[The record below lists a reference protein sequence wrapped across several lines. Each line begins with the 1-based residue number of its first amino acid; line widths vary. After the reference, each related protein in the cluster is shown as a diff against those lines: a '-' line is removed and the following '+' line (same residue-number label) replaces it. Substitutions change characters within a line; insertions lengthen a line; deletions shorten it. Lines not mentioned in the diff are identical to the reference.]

1 MMESRNGW
9 KSRVNDCMKKKLD
22 KFDIGILHEL
32 QRDCR
37 ISCKKIGS
45 QIGLSETPVQVRIQH
60 MVEGGYIKKFTAIL
74 DAKKLGYGLIGY
86 VQAKLVEHTEES
98 LTNFMTEAVKLKE
111 VKECY
116 HMSGA
121 YDFLMRVAISD
132 MDEYSQ
138 ILLKKLAKL
147 PGKPH
152 FESFFVMSEGKC
164 EMAYNLVEK

>member
-1 MMESRNGW
+1 
-9 KSRVNDCMKKKLD
+9 MKKKLD
-22 KFDIGILHEL
+22 KFDMGILNAL
-32 QRDCR
+32 QKDCR
-37 ISCKKIGS
+37 TSAKKIGAVV
-45 QIGLSETPVQVRIQH
+45 GLSETPVQVRIQH
-60 MVEGGYIKKFTAIL
+60 MVEDGYIKKFTAIL
-74 DAKKLGYGLIGY
+74 DAKKVGYGLIGY

-98 LTNFMTEAVKLKE
+98 LTNFMMEAVKLEE

-121 YDFLMRVAISD
+121 YDFLIRVAIRD
-132 MDEYSQ
+132 MEEYSQ

-164 EMAYNLVEK
+164 ETAFEVR

>member
-1 MMESRNGW
+1 
-9 KSRVNDCMKKKLD
+9 MKKKLD
-22 KFDIGILHEL
+22 QFDIGILNAL
-32 QRDCR
+32 QKDCR
-37 ISCKKIGS
+37 VSSKKIGT
-45 QIGLSETPVQVRIQH
+45 QVGLSETPVQIRIQH
-60 MVEGGYIKKFTAIL
+60 MVEDGYIKKFTALL
-74 DAKKLGYGLIGY
+74 DPKKVGYGLIGY

-98 LTNFMTEAVKLKE
+98 LTSFMTEAVKLTE

-121 YDFLMRVAISD
+121 YDFLIRVAIRD

-152 FESFFVMSEGKC
+152 FESFFVMAEGKC
-164 EMAYNLVEK
+164 ETAYEVR

>member
-1 MMESRNGW
+1 
-9 KSRVNDCMKKKLD
+9 MKKKLD
-22 KFDIGILHEL
+22 KFDLGILNAL
-32 QRDCR
+32 QQDCR
-37 ISCKKIGS
+37 ISCRKLGS
-45 QIGLSETPVQVRIQH
+45 QIGLSETPVQVRIQNL
-60 MVEGGYIKKFTAIL
+60 VNDGYIRRFTAIL
-74 DAKKLGYGLIGY
+74 DAKKVGYGLTGF
-86 VQAKLVEHTEES
+86 VQAKLIEHTEES
-98 LTNFMTEAVKLKE
+98 LTSFMAEAVKLDE

-132 MDEYSQ
+132 MDEYSR

-164 EMAYNLVEK
+164 ETGFALTLPQKP

>member
-1 MMESRNGW
+1 
-9 KSRVNDCMKKKLD
+9 MKKKLD
-22 KFDIGILHEL
+22 KFDMGILNAL
-32 QRDCR
+32 QKDCR
-37 ISCKKIGS
+37 ISCKKIGV
-45 QIGLSETPVQVRIQH
+45 QIGLSETPVQIRIQH
-60 MVEGGYIKKFTAIL
+60 MIEDGYIKRFTAIL
-74 DAKKLGYGLIGY
+74 DAKKVGYGLIGY
-86 VQAKLVEHTEES
+86 VQVKLVEHTEES
-98 LTNFMTEAVKLKE
+98 LTNFMTEAVKLNE

-164 EMAYNLVEK
+164 DTGYILANKT

>member
-1 MMESRNGW
+1 
-9 KSRVNDCMKKKLD
+9 MKKKLD
-22 KFDIGILHEL
+22 KFDIGILNAL
-32 QRDCR
+32 QKDCR
-37 ISCKKIGS
+37 TSARKIGN
-45 QIGLSETPVQVRIQH
+45 QVGLSDTPVQTRIQN
-60 MVEGGYIKKFTAIL
+60 MCNDGYIKKFTAIL
-74 DAKKLGYGLIGY
+74 DAKKIGYGLIGY
-86 VQAKLVEHTEES
+86 VQARLAEHTEES
-98 LTNFMTEAVKLKE
+98 LTSFMKEAVKLSE

-121 YDFLMRVAISD
+121 YDFLLRVAIRD

-164 EMAYNLVEK
+164 ETGYELKENG

>member
-1 MMESRNGW
+1 
-9 KSRVNDCMKKKLD
+9 MKKKLD
-22 KFDIGILHEL
+22 KFDIGILNAI

-37 ISCKKIGS
+37 TSCKKIGALV
-45 QIGLSETPVQVRIQH
+45 GLSETPVQVRIQH
-60 MVEGGYIKKFTAIL
+60 LLEDGYIKRFTAIL
-74 DAKKLGYGLIGY
+74 DAKKVGYGLIGY
-86 VQAKLVEHTEES
+86 VQAKLAEHTEES
-98 LTNFMTEAVKLKE
+98 LTNFMHEAVKLEE

-132 MDEYSQ
+132 MDAYSK

-152 FESFFVMSEGKC
+152 FESFFVMAEGKR
-164 EMAYNLVEK
+164 ETAFELEFK

>member
-1 MMESRNGW
+1 MRLF
-9 KSRVNDCMKKKLD
+9 DHLDLMKKKLD
-22 KFDIGILHEL
+22 KFDIGILNIL
-32 QRDCR
+32 QKDSR
-37 ISCKKIGS
+37 ISCKKIGAEV
-45 QIGLSETPVQVRIQH
+45 GLTETPVQVRIQH
-60 MVEGGYIKKFTAIL
+60 LYENGYIKHFTAIL

-98 LTNFMTEAVKLKE
+98 LTNFMMEAIKLDE

-121 YDFLMRVAISD
+121 YDFLIRVVISD
-132 MDEYSQ
+132 MDEYSH

-164 EMAYNLVEK
+164 DTGYTLTTTGKGN

>member
-1 MMESRNGW
+1 
-9 KSRVNDCMKKKLD
+9 MKKKLD
-22 KFDIGILHEL
+22 KFDTGILNIL
-32 QRDCR
+32 QKDCR
-37 ISCKKIGS
+37 ISCKKIGAE
-45 QIGLSETPVQVRIQH
+45 IGLSETPVQLRIQH
-60 MVEGGYIKKFTAIL
+60 MYEDGYIKKFTAIL
-74 DAKKLGYGLIGY
+74 DAKKVGFGLIGY
-86 VQAKLVEHTEES
+86 VQAKLAEHTEES
-98 LTNFMTEAVKLKE
+98 LSNFMTDAVKLEE

-121 YDFLMRVAISD
+121 YDFLMRIAISD

-164 EMAYNLVEK
+164 ETGYVLGNRN